1 MLEESDD
8 NNGDAEQLA
17 EAEASEAG
25 SGSVPGASV
34 TGAGAEE
41 QPWTSN
47 PSYLTGPNSP
57 TKITSKSDVWKQVE
71 CLKPGHPYMHRTRL
85 RAFHEVE

>member
-1 MLEESDD
+1 MIEESDD

-25 SGSVPGASV
+25 SGSVPGALVTV

-71 CLKPGHPYMHRTRL
+71 RLKPGHPMLAKGFTHICIS
-85 RAFHEVE
+85 